1 MAIGEL
7 HPQVILTKSHLGNK
21 MNHLLGLGMSNERY
35 EEDTNHGC
43 IACWFLSAFSFLMP

>member
-7 HPQVILTKSHLGNK
+7 HPQVVLTKSHLGNK
-21 MNHLLGLGMSNERY
+21 MNRLLMLGMSNESFG
-35 EEDTNHGC
+35 EGTNPGS